1 MEKGF
6 KDSAFRLNDFVKNC
20 DQWTETEMIQRQQD
34 LLLVIKK
41 LWPMPTSNFHV
52 TKQEAET
59 ASLDDEDFEFA
70 GKKLQ
75 AYTFLGVRHSVS
87 IWKDMLIQV
96 CRQILLEKRAIIEWL
111 CANEKCG
118 FDTTSGSYNHELATN
133 IYVWTS
139 NSTASKIDI
148 LRGLFSECNI
158 PASELI
164 FEFRSEQDEDSIE

>member
-1 MEKGF
+1 
-6 KDSAFRLNDFVKNC
+6 
-20 DQWTETEMIQRQQD
+20 
-34 LLLVIKK
+34 
-41 LWPMPTSNFHV
+41 MPTSNFHV

-75 AYTFLGVRHSVS
+75 AYTFLGVRHTVS
-87 IWKDMLIQV
+87 NWKDMLIQV

-118 FDTTSGSYNHELATN
+118 FDTVPGPYNHELATN
-133 IYVWTS
+133 IYVWAK
-139 NSTASKIDI
+139 NSTTSKIDT
-148 LRGLFSECNI
+148 LRSLFSECNI

-164 FEFRSEQDEDSIE
+164 LEFRPKQDGDSIE

>member
-1 MEKGF
+1 MNVIMIGFFFRTRHILFRIYHIYTLKNEYNDKYSAIFQPFVNFGVSSIYFIEKKNMEKGF

-75 AYTFLGVRHSVS
+75 AYTFL
-87 IWKDMLIQV
+87 
-96 CRQILLEKRAIIEWL
+96 E
-111 CANEKCG
+111 
-118 FDTTSGSYNHELATN
+118 
-133 IYVWTS
+133 
-139 NSTASKIDI
+139 
-148 LRGLFSECNI
+148 
-158 PASELI
+158 
-164 FEFRSEQDEDSIE
+164 